1 MSSSVERCGLTTWAA
16 RRGRRR
22 WRGRWRRGC
31 GGQWGDRL
39 VMSRWWMG
47 STSKNRVRRT
57 SGETVPVRGHP
68 VSELGWSREKAAR
81 VRASL
86 RAFDED
92 WNAPGMEEYD
102 RL

>member
-1 MSSSVERCGLTTWAA
+1 
-16 RRGRRR
+16 
-22 WRGRWRRGC
+22 
-31 GGQWGDRL
+31 
-39 VMSRWWMG
+39 MG
-47 STSKNRVRRT
+47 SISKNRVRRT
-57 SGETVPVRGHP
+57 SGEAAPDRDARSRGGEAVPVRGHP

>member
-1 MSSSVERCGLTTWAA
+1 VVTK
-16 RRGRRR
+16 RRMDG
-22 WRGRWRRGC
+22 
-31 GGQWGDRL
+31 
-39 VMSRWWMG
+39 
-47 STSKNRVRRT
+47 TSKNRVRQILGQIAPRREAR
-57 SGETVPVRGHP
+57 SQGAEAVPGRDHP
-68 VSELGWSREKAAR
+68 LSELGWSREKAAR

>member
-1 MSSSVERCGLTTWAA
+1 
-16 RRGRRR
+16 
-22 WRGRWRRGC
+22 
-31 GGQWGDRL
+31 
-39 VMSRWWMG
+39 MG
-47 STSKNRVRRT
+47 SMSKNRVRRT
-57 SGETVPVRGHP
+57 SGETAPRRDTSSRGGEAVPVRDHP
-68 VSELGWSREKAAR
+68 LSELGWSREKAAR

>member
-1 MSSSVERCGLTTWAA
+1 MVTK
-16 RRGRRR
+16 RR
-22 WRGRWRRGC
+22 
-31 GGQWGDRL
+31 
-39 VMSRWWMG
+39 MG
-47 STSKNRVRRT
+47 SVSKNRVRRT
-57 SGETVPVRGHP
+57 SGETAPHRDAGGRGGEAVPVRDHR

-102 RL
+102 KL

>member
-1 MSSSVERCGLTTWAA
+1 MVTKR
-16 RRGRRR
+16 
-22 WRGRWRRGC
+22 
-31 GGQWGDRL
+31 QMDR
-39 VMSRWWMG
+39 M
-47 STSKNRVRRT
+47 SKNRVRRI
-57 SGETVPVRGHP
+57 SGQTAPRRDARSQGGEAVPVRDHP

-92 WNAPGMEEYD
+92 WDAPGMEAYD

>member
-1 MSSSVERCGLTTWAA
+1 MSG
-16 RRGRRR
+16 
-22 WRGRWRRGC
+22 WR
-31 GGQWGDRL
+31 
-39 VMSRWWMG
+39 MG
-47 STSKNRVRRT
+47 SIGKNRVRRT
-57 SGETVPVRGHP
+57 SAGTAPHRDAGSRVGEAVPVRDHP

>member
-1 MSSSVERCGLTTWAA
+1 MVTK
-16 RRGRRR
+16 RRM
-22 WRGRWRRGC
+22 
-31 GGQWGDRL
+31 GGMR
-39 VMSRWWMG
+39 
-47 STSKNRVRRT
+47 KHRVRRT
-57 SGETVPVRGHP
+57 SGEIAPHRDASSRGDEAVPVRDHP